1 MLRLTQKFGMLRRPI
16 QRLTVNRFA
25 SSSSITDAPDQEE
38 QLAGQASTKLPPRL
52 PLAKNF
58 FVGLVDNE
66 LLAFPEVI
74 NREDM
79 AILRNELLPLQNF
92 YTEDFN
98 NQVTTPLAKDL
109 PENLTTLGLYGLNV
123 STDFDGKGWGYSQSL
138 MACEPESQNTDVALS
153 LLGHRAII
161 DVIQELGTDEQK
173 SRFLPK
179 LANGKKSDTCWDFNK
194 FIIL

>member
-1 MLRLTQKFGMLRRPI
+1 MLRLTQKFGMLRRPM
-16 QRLTVNRFA
+16 QRLSVNRFA

-98 NQVTTPLAKDL
+98 NQVTTLPKDL

-138 MACEPESQNTDVALS
+138 IACEPESQNTDVALS

-179 LANGKKSDTCWDFNK
+179 LANGEKLDICWVFNK